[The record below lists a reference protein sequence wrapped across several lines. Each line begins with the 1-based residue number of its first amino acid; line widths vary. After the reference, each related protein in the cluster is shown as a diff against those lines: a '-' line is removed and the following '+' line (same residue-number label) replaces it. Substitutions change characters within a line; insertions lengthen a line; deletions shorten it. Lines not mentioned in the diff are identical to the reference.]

1 MSGRLYRMHG
11 RVQGVFYRAWAIGE
25 AEALG
30 LKGWVRNRSDGSVEL
45 AAWGTDEAL
54 DAMLVRCRQGPPEA
68 RVERIDIGAAEG
80 AAPAGF
86 GKAPTL

>member
-1 MSGRLYRMHG
+1 MAARHFRIFG

-30 LKGWVRNRSDGSVEL
+30 LAGWVRNRSDGSVEL
-45 AAWGTDEAL
+45 AAWGSEEAL

-68 RVERIDIGAAEG
+68 RVERIEI
-80 AAPAGF
+80 APQHGEAPQGF
-86 GKAPTL
+86 RKAPTL